1 MTPSHELNATIE
13 IAKALIGQGNDLTAN
28 EVADLSSYI
37 VKRIWENVEKDTLG
51 VLNRCHD
58 NERLREEKENG
69 TGESH

>member
-1 MTPSHELNATIE
+1 MTPTEESNATIDV
-13 IAKALIGQGNDLTAN
+13 AKALIGQENDITAN

-58 NERLREEKENG
+58 NERKRAEKE
-69 TGESH
+69 E